1 MEGRAHLGSNHL
13 EKGAPFLRPKPALS
27 PLERFLSSPCERE
40 LNVLSCSKDIAPK
53 RVKKDEMMRSNGS
66 NGMYHE
72 PSPLGVI
79 GVLPRG
85 VLLDE
90 SGIYNEL
97 LVGGGASYCSFNNG
111 GLSCENIGKEVVKAK
126 GGNYKGSCSSSTS
139 TNNTNVVKGQ
149 WTAEEDR

>member
-1 MEGRAHLGSNHL
+1 MEGRDHIGGNHL
-13 EKGAPFLRPKPALS
+13 EKAAPFLR

-40 LNVLSCSKDIAPK
+40 LNVLSCSKNIAPK
-53 RVKKDEMMRSNGS
+53 RLKKDEMRSNG

-90 SGIYNEL
+90 SGIYDGL
-97 LVGGGASYCSFNNG
+97 LVGGEASYCSFNNNG
-111 GLSCENIGKEVVKAK
+111 GLGCENRKEVVKAK
-126 GGNYKGSCSSSTS
+126 GGSGGSCSSSTS
-139 TNNTNVVKGQ
+139 TNTNVVKGQ
-149 WTAEEDR
+149 WTAAEDR